1 MRHLPAWAHR
11 LLSKRLAIAAALV
24 GAFIGTYALLTLGAA
39 QLTAPPHSPSDL
51 VLVSLLV
58 SVTTVE
64 LRLFTQLHPEL
75 REWVIAALSVFC
87 TAVGISAAVLGSTAA
102 VWACLAGFFAAQL
115 AVART
120 RQADAH
126 ADLVILHVRLHL
138 LRSMLGTL
146 PEPKHACATCGHPIT
161 GSAMWIGDQGPYDS
175 ACGRAANQARKEA
188 GEGGDA

>member
-87 TAVGISAAVLGSTAA
+87 TAA

-120 RQADAH
+120 AH
-126 ADLVILHVRLHL
+126 ADLVILHARLHL
-138 LRSMLGTL
+138 LRSMVGTL